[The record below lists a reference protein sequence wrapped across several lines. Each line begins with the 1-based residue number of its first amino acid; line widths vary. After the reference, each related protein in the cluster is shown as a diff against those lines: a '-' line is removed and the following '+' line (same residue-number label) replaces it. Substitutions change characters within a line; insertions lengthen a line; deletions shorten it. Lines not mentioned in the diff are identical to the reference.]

1 MAESQETVRHV
12 RRDRYRDAR
21 QEREDRQETVLS
33 AQRDRR
39 REDRPERYVRRETV
53 RHVQIV
59 LSAQTDRREDVLSA
73 KEDRDARTEAKEADS
88 IRDLADQDR
97 AETGEIPAGTIW
109 PLRS

>member
-21 QEREDRQETVLS
+21 QEREDRQETVQCVL
-33 AQRDRR
+33 
-39 REDRPERYVRRETV
+39 T
-53 RHVQIV
+53 V

-73 KEDRDARTEAKEADS
+73 KEDRAARTEVKEADA